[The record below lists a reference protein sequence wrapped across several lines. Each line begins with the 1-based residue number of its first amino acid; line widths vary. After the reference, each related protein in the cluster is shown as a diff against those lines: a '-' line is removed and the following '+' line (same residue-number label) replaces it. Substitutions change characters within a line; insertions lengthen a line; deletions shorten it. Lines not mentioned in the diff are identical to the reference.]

1 MIVNGAGTPS
11 PRLDALLPAAAPF
24 GAFGSTIQIYMDR
37 RILLLALALVP
48 PFTHAAGDAPID
60 RTTLK
65 GLKAVGVVI
74 DVIDPEVEKA
84 GVTRDLMLTRL
95 LSRLS
100 SDRIKVDPGA
110 MEFLGLR
117 ITAVRSGRGPF
128 ALSMTVGLYQ
138 PVLLSR
144 NHDLRTSTQTWE
156 VESVLLADSKIL
168 ITACSESADDLID
181 RFARAFHATNPE

>member
-1 MIVNGAGTPS
+1 
-11 PRLDALLPAAAPF
+11 
-24 GAFGSTIQIYMDR
+24 MDR
-37 RILLLALALVP
+37 RIVLLALALVP

-60 RTTLK
+60 RATLK

-74 DVIDPEVEKA
+74 DVIDPEVEKF
-84 GVTRDLMLTRL
+84 GVTRDLVLTRML
-95 LSRLS
+95 ARLS

-117 ITAVRSGRGPF
+117 ITGVRSGRGPL

-144 NHDLRTSTQTWE
+144 DRNLRTSTQTWE
-156 VESVLLADSKIL
+156 VESVLLAEPKIL
-168 ITACSESADDLID
+168 TTACAESADDLID
-181 RFARAFHATNPE
+181 RFAKAFHATNPE

>member
-1 MIVNGAGTPS
+1 MHR
-11 PRLDALLPAAAPF
+11 RL
-24 GAFGSTIQIYMDR
+24 I
-37 RILLLALALVP
+37 LLALALVP
-48 PFTHAAGDAPID
+48 PLTHAAGDYPID
-60 RTTLK
+60 RATLK

-74 DVIDPEVEKA
+74 DVIDPEVERS
-84 GVTRDLMLTRL
+84 GVTRDLVLTRM

-100 SDRIKVDPGA
+100 SDHIKVDPA
-110 MEFLGLR
+110 ATEFLGLR

-144 NHDLRTSTQTWE
+144 NREIRTSTQTWE

-168 ITACSESADDLID
+168 TTACSESADDLID
-181 RFARAFHATNPE
+181 RFAKAFHATNPE